1 MPAKFHKILCCGF
14 RGFYPTQK
22 GFVANK
28 SMSGI
33 VVIENQNVKI
43 TERQTDIRQN
53 LMRKVHLSLEPNK
66 CLTLHVYTL
75 SL

>member
-1 MPAKFHKILCCGF
+1 
-14 RGFYPTQK
+14 
-22 GFVANK
+22 
-28 SMSGI
+28 MSGI

-66 CLTLHVYTL
+66 CLTLNVYT
-75 SL
+75 SLKISRSKIYVYKNIIYKST

>member
-1 MPAKFHKILCCGF
+1 
-14 RGFYPTQK
+14 
-22 GFVANK
+22 
-28 SMSGI
+28 MSGI